1 MEVCPLHQP
10 AAAPL
15 RYATTLPVDPPSRK
29 AIVRATSLS
38 LILLGSSDLENDPH
52 ELRNLAEEPSM
63 QPVLLDCAMRLLSFR
78 MMHAG
83 GRELTGK
90 RLMRDADG
98 VVNMEERVDLVWAGR
113 DNLPRFARL

>member
-1 MEVCPLHQP
+1 M
-10 AAAPL
+10 
-15 RYATTLPVDPPSRK
+15 
-29 AIVRATSLS
+29 
-38 LILLGSSDLENDPH
+38 GSSDLENDPH
-52 ELRNLAEEPSM
+52 ELCNLAEEPSM

-90 RLMRDADG
+90 RLMRDGDG
-98 VVNMEERVDLVWAGR
+98 VVNMEERADRVWAGR

>member
-1 MEVCPLHQP
+1 MRS
-10 AAAPL
+10 A
-15 RYATTLPVDPPSRK
+15 
-29 AIVRATSLS
+29 
-38 LILLGSSDLENDPH
+38 DLESDPH

-98 VVNMEERVDLVWAGR
+98 VVNMEERVDPVWAGR